1 MQDDGWIKRE
11 ISSRSREY
19 RENTGGIHYTV
30 IFMARGLHE
39 APSLQETLQ
48 LKGLYQK
55 NGR

>member
-1 MQDDGWIKRE
+1 MDQERDIE
-11 ISSRSREY
+11 QVREY
-19 RENTGGIHYTV
+19 REYTGGIHYTV

-39 APSLQETLQ
+39 APQETLQ

>member
-39 APSLQETLQ
+39 APQETLQ